1 MDVRSFLLEH
11 PPFDSLSDADLDR
24 VVSSV
29 EIEHFAPGTVILQQA
44 GVPATHL
51 FVVRKGEVEILDD
64 ARVIDVVGEGGVFGM
79 WSLLGHVA
87 PMASVRAA
95 EDTLC
100 YLIDATVASAVLRT
114 GPGIAF
120 VAGSVRRRIARVD
133 ASLRAD
139 IDPVRYREVGAI
151 LRRPP
156 VTCEPTTTV
165 ADAAALMARE
175 RISSL
180 LIPSGDGGIGIL
192 TDRDLRSRVVAERRS
207 GDTPV
212 AEVMTGRAE
221 TIGADAMAGEVL
233 LRMLEG
239 GFHHLPV
246 RDRAGRLIGVVTD
259 TDLMGVGR
267 ETPFA
272 LKSAVERA
280 GDRDG
285 VVSALRELPRVV
297 ATLVESSADPVDV
310 GHVIAFSIDAG
321 TRRLLGLGIEELGE
335 PKVRWTWLALG
346 SAARQEQSM
355 RTDQDHAL
363 SFEGDEEAANRA
375 LAPLAE
381 FVTAGLEAAGVSR
394 CTANVMA
401 TSEALRLPLEDWI
414 ARFDHW
420 MNEPSPKA
428 SEQLSI
434 VFDFRAVAGDL
445 RAEDALNAAMARAV
459 DRPIFLRHLARRAL
473 DLKPPIGFARGLVL
487 EHGGEHRGTVDL
499 KQGGILI
506 IGNLARAYAI
516 RSGVTA
522 KRTLDR
528 LRAAEGLGAID
539 AETREGLEESF
550 RFLWEVRLRHHVER
564 WRAGKATDDFVD
576 PGELGAV
583 ARNGLKEAF
592 RIIAR
597 AQKDLALGSGSGS
610 RFR

>member
-1 MDVRSFLLEH
+1 VDVRAFLLEH
-11 PPFDSLSDADLDR
+11 PPFDALSDEDLDR
-24 VVSSV
+24 VVASV

-44 GVPATHL
+44 GAPATHL
-51 FVVRKGEVEILDD
+51 FVVRRGEVEILDD
-64 ARVIDVVGEGGVFGM
+64 ALVIDVVGEGEVFGM
-79 WSLLGHVA
+79 WSLLGRVA

-100 YLIDATVASAVLRT
+100 YLIDAAVASDVLRT
-114 GPGIAF
+114 GEGIAF
-120 VAGSVRRRIARVD
+120 VAESVRRQIARRD

-151 LRRPP
+151 IRRPP
-156 VTCEPTTTV
+156 VTCEPSTPV

-180 LIPSGDGGIGIL
+180 LIPSPDGGVGIL
-192 TDRDLRSRVVAERRS
+192 TDRDLRSRVVAERRG

-212 AEVMTGRAE
+212 GEVMTPRAE
-221 TIGADAMAGEVL
+221 TIAADAMAGEVL

-239 GFHHLPV
+239 GFHHLPIE
-246 RDRAGRLIGVVTD
+246 DGGGRVIGVVTD

-272 LKSAVERA
+272 LKREVERA
-280 GDRDG
+280 ADRDG
-285 VVSALRELPRVV
+285 VVAALRELPRVV

-321 TRRLLGLGIEELGE
+321 TRRLLELGIDELGE
-335 PKVRWTWLALG
+335 PPVRWTWLALG

-363 SFEGDEEAANRA
+363 SFEGVREEADRA

-381 FVTAGLEAAGVSR
+381 FVTAGLEAAGFAR
-394 CTANVMA
+394 CEANVMA
-401 TSEALRLPLEDWI
+401 TNEALRLSLEEWI
-414 ARFDHW
+414 ARFEHW
-420 MNEPSPKA
+420 MNEQSPRA
-428 SEQLSI
+428 SEQISI
-434 VFDFRAVAGDL
+434 VFDFRAVDGDV
-445 RAEDALNAAMARAV
+445 RAEAALNAAMATAV
-459 DRPIFLRHLARRAL
+459 ERPVFLRHLTRRAL
-473 DLKPPIGFARGLVL
+473 DQKPPIGFTRGRLVL
-487 EHGGEHRGTVDL
+487 EHEGKHRGTVDL
-499 KQGGILI
+499 KHGGILI
-506 IGNLARAYAI
+506 IGNIARAHAI

-522 KRTLDR
+522 KRTLER
-528 LRAAEGLGAID
+528 LRAAAGLGAID

-564 WRAGKATDDFVD
+564 WRQGKDPDDFVD
-576 PGELGAV
+576 PDELGAV

-597 AQKDLALGSGSGS
+597 AQKDLTLETGS
-610 RFR
+610 RLG

>member
-1 MDVRSFLLEH
+1 VDVRSFLLEH
-11 PPFDSLSDADLDR
+11 PPFDSLPDEDLDR
-24 VVSSV
+24 VVASV

-44 GVPATHL
+44 GAPATHL

-64 ARVIDVVGEGGVFGM
+64 ARVIDVAREGEVFGM

-100 YLIDATVASAVLRT
+100 YLIDANVASEVLRT
-114 GPGIAF
+114 GEGIAF

-139 IDPVRYREVGAI
+139 IDPVRYREVGSI
-151 LRRPP
+151 VRRPP
-156 VTCEPTTTV
+156 VTCEPSTTV

-180 LIPSGDGGIGIL
+180 LIPSSDGAVGIL
-192 TDRDLRSRVVAERRS
+192 TDRDLRSRVVAERRT

-212 AEVMTGRAE
+212 SEIMTPRAE
-221 TIGADAMAGEVL
+221 TVGADAMAGEVL

-246 RDRAGRLIGVVTD
+246 HDGDGRLVGVVTD

-272 LKSAVERA
+272 LKSEIERA
-280 GDRDG
+280 GDRDA
-285 VVSALRELPRVV
+285 VVTALRQLPRVV

-321 TRRLLGLGIEELGE
+321 TRRLLELGISELGE
-335 PKVRWTWLALG
+335 PPVGWTWLALG

-363 SFEGDEEAANRA
+363 SFEGDPEEATRT

-381 FVTAGLEAAGVSR
+381 FVTAGLEAAGFAR
-394 CTANVMA
+394 CNANVMA
-401 TSEALRLPLEDWI
+401 TNEALRLPLEGWI

-445 RAEDALNAAMARAV
+445 RAETALNAAVVTAV
-459 DRPIFLRHLARRAL
+459 RRPIFLRHLARRAL
-473 DLKPPIGFARGLVL
+473 DIKPPIGFSRGLVL
-487 EHGGEHRGTVDL
+487 EHGEHRGTVDL
-499 KQGGILI
+499 KHGGILI
-506 IGNLARAYAI
+506 IGNLARAHAI

-522 KRTLDR
+522 KRTLER
-528 LRAAEGLGAID
+528 LRGAEGLGAID
-539 AETREGLEESF
+539 AETREGLEEAF
-550 RFLWEVRLRHHVER
+550 RFLWEIRLRHHVAR
-564 WRAGKATDDFVD
+564 WRAGAEPNDFVD
-576 PGELGAV
+576 PEELGAV

-592 RIIAR
+592 RIVAR
-597 AQKDLALGSGSGS
+597 AQKDLSLETGS
-610 RFR
+610 RLR

>member
-1 MDVRSFLLEH
+1 VDVRSFLLEH
-11 PPFDSLSDADLDR
+11 PPFDALPDEDLDR
-24 VVSSV
+24 VVASV
-29 EIEHFAPGTVILQQA
+29 EIEHFAPGTVILHQA
-44 GVPATHL
+44 GAPATHL
-51 FVVRKGEVEILDD
+51 FVVRRGEVEILDD
-64 ARVIDVVGEGGVFGM
+64 ARVIDVVGEGEVFGM

-100 YLIDATVASAVLRT
+100 YLIDAGVASEVLRT
-114 GPGIAF
+114 GEGIAF
-120 VAGSVRRRIARVD
+120 VAESVRRRVARVD

-139 IDPVRYREVGAI
+139 MDPVRYREVGEI
-151 LRRPP
+151 VRRPP
-156 VTCEPTTTV
+156 VTCEPSTPV

-180 LIPSGDGGIGIL
+180 LIPSPEGVGIL
-192 TDRDLRSRVVAERRS
+192 TDRDLRSRVVAERR
-207 GDTPV
+207 GGETPV
-212 AEVMTGRAE
+212 GEVMTARAE
-221 TIGADAMAGEVL
+221 TVAADAMAGEVL

-239 GFHHLPV
+239 GYHHLPV
-246 RDRAGRLIGVVTD
+246 EDGGGRVIGVVTD

-285 VVSALRELPRVV
+285 VVAALRELPRVV

-321 TRRLLGLGIEELGE
+321 TRRLLELGIRELGE
-335 PKVRWTWLALG
+335 PPVRWTWLALG

-363 SFEGDEEAANRA
+363 SFEGDREEADRA

-381 FVTAGLEAAGVSR
+381 FVTAGLESAGFAR
-394 CTANVMA
+394 CEANVMA
-401 TSEALRLPLEDWI
+401 TNEALRLPLEDWI
-414 ARFDHW
+414 ARFEHW
-420 MNEPSPKA
+420 MNEQSPKA

-434 VFDFRAVAGDL
+434 VFDFRSVAGDL
-445 RAEDALNAAMARAV
+445 RTEAALNAAMATAV
-459 DRPIFLRHLARRAL
+459 ERPMFLRHLTRRVL
-473 DLKPPIGFARGLVL
+473 DLRPPIGFTRGRLVL

-499 KQGGILI
+499 KHGGIVI
-506 IGNLARAYAI
+506 IGNIARAHAI

-522 KRTLDR
+522 KRTLER

-564 WRAGKATDDFVD
+564 WRAGKEADDFVD
-576 PGELGAV
+576 PEELGGV
-583 ARNGLKEAF
+583 ARNGLREAF

-597 AQKDLALGSGSGS
+597 AQKDLSLETGS

>member
-11 PPFDSLSDADLDR
+11 PPFDSLSDEDLGR

-29 EIEHFAPGTVILQQA
+29 EIEHFSPGTVILHQA
-44 GVPATHL
+44 GAAATHL

-64 ARVIDVVGEGGVFGM
+64 ARVIDVVGEGEVFGM

-100 YLIDATVASAVLRT
+100 YLIDAGVASQVLRT
-114 GPGIAF
+114 GAGIAF
-120 VAGSVRRRIARVD
+120 VAESVRRRIARVD
-133 ASLRAD
+133 ATLRAD
-139 IDPVRYREVGAI
+139 IDPVRYRAVGAI

-165 ADAAALMARE
+165 ADAATLMARE

-180 LIPSGDGGIGIL
+180 LVPSPNGGVGIL
-192 TDRDLRSRVVAERRS
+192 TDRDLRSRVVAERRG

-212 AEVMTGRAE
+212 AEVMTPHAQ
-221 TIGADAMAGEVL
+221 TVGADAMAGEVL

-246 RDRAGRLIGVVTD
+246 QDAAGRLIGVVTD

-280 GDRDG
+280 GSRDA

-297 ATLVESSADPVDV
+297 STLVESSADPVDV

-321 TRRLLGLGIEELGE
+321 TRRLLELGIEELGE
-335 PKVRWTWLALG
+335 PPVRWTWLALG

-363 SFEGDEEAANRA
+363 SFEGDREEAYRT

-381 FVTAGLEAAGVSR
+381 FVTAGLEYAGFAR
-394 CTANVMA
+394 CRANVMA
-401 TSEALRLPLEDWI
+401 TNETLRLPLEDWI
-414 ARFDHW
+414 ARFEHW
-420 MNEPSPKA
+420 MNEQSQNA

-434 VFDFRAVAGDL
+434 VFDFRAVAGDV
-445 RAEDALNAAMARAV
+445 RAEDALNATMAIAV

-473 DLKPPIGFARGLVL
+473 DLKPPIGFTRGRLVL
-487 EHGGEHRGTVDL
+487 EHEGEHRGTVDL
-499 KQGGILI
+499 KHGGIII
-506 IGNLARAYAI
+506 IGNIARAHAI

-550 RFLWEVRLRHHVER
+550 RFLWEVRLRHHVQR
-564 WRAGKATDDFVD
+564 WRAGKDPDDFVD
-576 PGELGAV
+576 PDELGAV

-597 AQKDLALGSGSGS
+597 AQRDLTLETGS
-610 RFR
+610 RVR